1 MLDKMKLGP
10 KLIGAFLIVSAI
22 AGVIG
27 AVGLHVEKTMTA
39 QIVEITAVRMP
50 SLRGLNLMSEAQT
63 AVRSANRGMLVDNP
77 DPEYMT
83 RMRKGLADAWA
94 SADKGWKIYEPLPQT
109 VEEKKVWDEF
119 VPAWND
125 WKAESE
131 KFVPLAEAGRKD
143 HEARIKAAA
152 FIASLGQ
159 RFIKAEALLN
169 KIVDINEEIAL
180 ESAKSAEATAVQ
192 SRKMIYVAI
201 AIGVL
206 FALGLGLMLTKS
218 ITEPMVAA
226 VKMANALS
234 EGRLD
239 QRLKL
244 EREDEIGVMA
254 RALDAFADDLKRNID
269 DMATA
274 MQKMSEKDMTARITS
289 EFKGDLARIKT
300 ALNATG
306 EALEKSLQQ
315 VSVSSEQVAAASE
328 QIGTGSQT
336 LAQGTSEQA
345 SSLEEVSSNLQE
357 LTSMTKQNTT
367 NAREA
372 KGLADGARSGVSS
385 GVESMKNLSSAVER
399 IKKSSDDT
407 AKIVKTID
415 EIAFQTNLLALNAA
429 VEAARA
435 GDAGKGFAVVAEE
448 VRNLAMR
455 SAEAA
460 KNTANLIEESVKN
473 AQDGVKLNA
482 EVTKGLEEINK
493 QVQKVGEVMAEIAA
507 ASDQQSQ
514 GIDQVNSA
522 VQQMNQITQQ
532 NAATSEESASAA
544 EELSSQAQ
552 ELQAMVLTFKIGDSE
567 RRDGRRP
574 APKVE
579 VHAKANGHSN
589 GHGNGHGNGNGHAP
603 KAEPAH
609 KSALAQ
615 AKPHG
620 NGHAAVD
627 PSKVIPLEDSEV
639 LKDF

>member
-1 MLDKMKLGP
+1 MKLGP
-10 KLIGAFLIVSAI
+10 KLIGSFLIVA
-22 AGVIG
+22 A
-27 AVGLHVEKTMTA
+27 
-39 QIVEITAVRMP
+39 ITAVVGLVGMQAEKEAARNIGAIAKLRLP
-50 SLRGLNLMSEAQT
+50 SVMGIYMVYEGQAS
-63 AVRSANRGMLVDNP
+63 VRSANRAMLVDNS
-77 DPEYMT
+77 DPNYMD
-83 RMRKGLADAWA
+83 RMRKGVAGAWA
-94 SADKGWKIYEPLPQT
+94 RVDQGWKIYEPM
-109 VEEKKVWDEF
+109 EKAAAEQKLWDEF
-119 VPAWND
+119 VPLWRE
-125 WKAESE
+125 WRAEAE
-131 KFVPLAEAGRKD
+131 RFLPLAEAGRKD
-143 HEARIKAAA
+143 PEARRQAALALAAVGAKFDRTVEILNQLIEANKKAADDA
-152 FIASLGQ
+152 VRESEASGA
-159 RFIKAEALLN
+159 R
-169 KIVDINEEIAL
+169 
-180 ESAKSAEATAVQ
+180 
-192 SRKMIYVAI
+192 SRKMIVGSI
-201 AIGVL
+201 VLGVL
-206 FALGLGLMLTKS
+206 LALGLGLMLTFS
-218 ITEPMVAA
+218 ITTPMAAA
-226 VKMANALS
+226 VKMMNAMA
-234 EGRLD
+234 EGRLGL
-239 QRLKL
+239 RLKL
-244 EREDEIGVMA
+244 EREDEIGVLA
-254 RALDAFADDLKRNID
+254 RAMDSFADDIQRTISETGAALQR
-269 DMATA
+269 
-274 MQKMSEKDMTARITS
+274 MSEKDMTARITS
-289 EFKGDLARIKT
+289 DYKGELAVIKT
-300 ALNATG
+300 SLNASG
-306 EALEKSLQQ
+306 EALEKALQQ
-315 VSVSSEQVAAASE
+315 VSMSSEQVAAASE

-372 KGLADGARSGVSS
+372 KGLADGARA
-385 GVESMKNLSSAVER
+385 GVESGVASMRSLSSAVDL
-399 IKKSSDDT
+399 IKKSSDAT

-473 AQDGVKLNA
+473 ASDGVKFNA
-482 EVTKGLEEINK
+482 EVIKGLEDINK

-627 PSKVIPLEDSEV
+627 PSKVIPLEDKEI